1 MIYNY
6 TLNSVQL
13 PYSGLGAIPRL
24 ILYSAIPR
32 FIILYSTIPR
42 FIILY
47 SAIPRFII
55 LYSTIPRFILH
66 SAIPFPRFI
75 LYSAIPFPRFIPTQR
90 LVLIGQWYPQS
101 ELMNIHH
108 ELTNIR
114 FISLKHSCVQTLVY

>member
-24 ILYSAIPR
+24 
-32 FIILYSTIPR
+32 
-42 FIILY
+42 ILY

-75 LYSAIPFPRFIPTQR
+75 LYSAIPFPRFIPTLR
-90 LVLIGQWYPQS
+90 LVLIGQ
-101 ELMNIHH
+101 
-108 ELTNIR
+108 
-114 FISLKHSCVQTLVY
+114 

>member
-47 SAIPRFII
+47 S
-55 LYSTIPRFILH
+55 TIPRFILH
-66 SAIPFPRFI
+66 SAIQFPRFI

-90 LVLIGQWYPQS
+90 LVLIGQ
-101 ELMNIHH
+101 
-108 ELTNIR
+108 
-114 FISLKHSCVQTLVY
+114 